1 MEPTLGGYTPEQ
13 VQRLCAMHFRDI
25 GNESVRKELQ
35 RVADLAAQRQRQQD
49 EARRTGTSTNPNGQ
63 QTTRY
68 RSQDQTR

>member
-35 RVADLAAQRQRQQD
+35 RVADLAAQRQRETD
-49 EARRTGTSTNPNGQ
+49 EAKRNGTYKPTNAQ
-63 QTTRY
+63 Q
-68 RSQDQTR
+68 QQQQ